1 METKC
6 MRMSAGRD
14 YQVKADQLVNIV
26 QDIAETAIQY
36 GMSIETDKEAEDIAE
51 KNLDEAMSA
60 FLKLTGLDELY
71 IILEGYYVR
80 KDEL

>member
-1 METKC
+1 METKY
-6 MRMSAGRD
+6 MRMSAGKD

-36 GMSIETDKEAEDIAE
+36 GMSIETDKEAEDIAG

-60 FLKLTGLDELY
+60 FLKLTGLNELY
-71 IILEGYYVR
+71 TILEGYYVR

>member
-1 METKC
+1 METKY
-6 MRMSAGRD
+6 MRMSAGKD

-36 GMSIETDKEAEDIAE
+36 GMNIETDKEAEDIAE
-51 KNLDEAMSA
+51 KNLDEAMNA

-71 IILEGYYVR
+71 TILEGYYVR

>member
-1 METKC
+1 MKTKY

-36 GMSIETDKEAEDIAE
+36 GMSIETDKEAEDVAE
-51 KNLDEAMSA
+51 KNLDESMNA

-71 IILEGYYVR
+71 TILEGWYVR

>member
-1 METKC
+1 METKY
-6 MRMSAGRD
+6 MRMSAGKD

>member
-1 METKC
+1 MKTKY

-36 GMSIETDKEAEDIAE
+36 GMSIETDKEAD
-51 KNLDEAMSA
+51 DEAMSA

-71 IILEGYYVR
+71 TILEGYYVR

>member
-1 METKC
+1 METKY

-60 FLKLTGLDELY
+60 FLMLTGLDELY
-71 IILEGYYVR
+71 TILEGYYVR

>member
-1 METKC
+1 METKY
-6 MRMSAGRD
+6 MRMSAGKD

-26 QDIAETAIQY
+26 QDISETAIQY
-36 GMSIETDKEAEDIAE
+36 GMSIETDKEAEDHAE
-51 KNLDEAMSA
+51 RELDKAMGA

-71 IILEGYYVR
+71 TIIEGWYVR

>member
-1 METKC
+1 METKY
-6 MRMSAGRD
+6 MRMCAGRN

-36 GMSIETDKEAEDIAE
+36 GMNIETDKEAEDIAE

-71 IILEGYYVR
+71 TILEGYYVR

>member
-1 METKC
+1 METKY
-6 MRMSAGRD
+6 MRMSAGKD

-36 GMSIETDKEAEDIAE
+36 GMSIETDKEAEDVAE
-51 KNLDEAMSA
+51 KNLDESMNA

-71 IILEGYYVR
+71 TILEGYYIR

>member
-1 METKC
+1 MKTKY
-6 MRMSAGRD
+6 MRMSAGKD

-36 GMSIETDKEAEDIAE
+36 GMSIETDRKAEDIAE

-60 FLKLTGLDELY
+60 FLKLTGLNELY
-71 IILEGYYVR
+71 TILEGYYVR

>member
-1 METKC
+1 MEIKY
-6 MRMSAGRD
+6 MRMSAGKD

-36 GMSIETDKEAEDIAE
+36 GMIIETDKEAEDIAE
-51 KNLDEAMSA
+51 KNLDEAMNA

-71 IILEGYYVR
+71 TILEGYYVR

>member
-1 METKC
+1 METKY

-71 IILEGYYVR
+71 IILEGYYIR

>member
-1 METKC
+1 MKTKY

-36 GMSIETDKEAEDIAE
+36 GMSIETDKEAEDNAE
-51 KNLDEAMSA
+51 KNLDEAMNA

-71 IILEGYYVR
+71 TILEGWYVR

>member
-1 METKC
+1 METKY
-6 MRMSAGRD
+6 MRMSAGKD

-36 GMSIETDKEAEDIAE
+36 GMSIKTDKEAEDIAE

-60 FLKLTGLDELY
+60 FLKLTGLNELY
-71 IILEGYYVR
+71 TILEGYYVR

>member
-1 METKC
+1 MKTKY
-6 MRMSAGRD
+6 MRMSAGKD

-60 FLKLTGLDELY
+60 FLKLTRLNELY
-71 IILEGYYVR
+71 TILEGYYVR

>member
-1 METKC
+1 MEIKY

-36 GMSIETDKEAEDIAE
+36 GMSIETDKEAEDIAK

-60 FLKLTGLDELY
+60 FLKLTGLNELY
-71 IILEGYYVR
+71 TILEGYYVR

>member
-1 METKC
+1 MKTKY
-6 MRMSAGRD
+6 MRMSAGKD

-26 QDIAETAIQY
+26 QDIAETAIQD

-51 KNLDEAMSA
+51 KNLDEAMNA
-60 FLKLTGLDELY
+60 FLKLTGLNELY
-71 IILEGYYVR
+71 TILEGYYVR

>member
-1 METKC
+1 MKTKY

-36 GMSIETDKEAEDIAE
+36 GMSIETDKETEDIAE

-71 IILEGYYVR
+71 TILEGYYVR

>member
-1 METKC
+1 METKY
-6 MRMSAGRD
+6 MRMGAGKD

-36 GMSIETDKEAEDIAE
+36 GMSIETDKDAEDVAE
-51 KNLDEAMSA
+51 KNLDESMNA

-71 IILEGYYVR
+71 TILEGYYIR

>member
-1 METKC
+1 METKY

-14 YQVKADQLVNIV
+14 YQVKAEQLVNIV

-36 GMSIETDKEAEDIAE
+36 GMSIETDKEAEDHAE
-51 KNLDEAMSA
+51 KNLDEAMYA

-71 IILEGYYVR
+71 IIIEGWYVR

>member
-1 METKC
+1 METKY

-60 FLKLTGLDELY
+60 FLNYTLFLKV
-71 IILEGYYVR
+71 IMLERMNCNG
-80 KDEL
+80 KTN

>member
-1 METKC
+1 METKY
-6 MRMSAGRD
+6 MRMSAGKD

-51 KNLDEAMSA
+51 KNLDEAMRT

-71 IILEGYYVR
+71 TILEGYYVR

>member
-1 METKC
+1 METKY
-6 MRMSAGRD
+6 MRMSAGKD

-51 KNLDEAMSA
+51 KNRDEAMSA
-60 FLKLTGLDELY
+60 FLKLTGLNELY
-71 IILEGYYVR
+71 TILEGYYVR

>member
-1 METKC
+1 METKY
-6 MRMSAGRD
+6 MRMSAGKD

-51 KNLDEAMSA
+51 KNLD
-60 FLKLTGLDELY
+60 
-71 IILEGYYVR
+71 
-80 KDEL
+80 

>member
-1 METKC
+1 METKY

-51 KNLDEAMSA
+51 KNLDEVMSA

>member
-1 METKC
+1 METKY
-6 MRMSAGRD
+6 MRMSAGKD

-36 GMSIETDKEAEDIAE
+36 GMSIETDKEAADIAE

-60 FLKLTGLDELY
+60 FLKLTGLNELY
-71 IILEGYYVR
+71 TILEGYYVR

>member
-1 METKC
+1 
-6 MRMSAGRD
+6 
-14 YQVKADQLVNIV
+14 
-26 QDIAETAIQY
+26 
-36 GMSIETDKEAEDIAE
+36 MSIETDKEAEDIAE

-71 IILEGYYVR
+71 TILEGYYVR

>member
-1 METKC
+1 MKTKY

-36 GMSIETDKEAEDIAE
+36 GMSIETDKVAEDIAE

-71 IILEGYYVR
+71 TILEGYYVR

>member
-1 METKC
+1 MKTKY
-6 MRMSAGRD
+6 MRISAGKD

-60 FLKLTGLDELY
+60 FLKLTGIDELY

>member
-1 METKC
+1 METKY

-51 KNLDEAMSA
+51 KNLNEAMSA

>member
-1 METKC
+1 MKTKY
-6 MRMSAGRD
+6 MRMSAGKD

-51 KNLDEAMSA
+51 KNLDEAMGA
-60 FLKLTGLDELY
+60 FLKLTGLNELY
-71 IILEGYYVR
+71 TILEGYYVR

>member
-1 METKC
+1 METKY
-6 MRMSAGRD
+6 MRMSAGKD

-51 KNLDEAMSA
+51 KNLDEAMNA
-60 FLKLTGLDELY
+60 FLNLTGLDELY
-71 IILEGYYVR
+71 TILEGYYVR

>member
-1 METKC
+1 METKY

-60 FLKLTGLDELY
+60 FLKLTRLNELY
-71 IILEGYYVR
+71 TILEGYYVR

>member
-1 METKC
+1 MKTKY
-6 MRMSAGRD
+6 MRMSAGKD